1 MIFQELISSLAQVYP
16 IERDSLR
23 EIIDGLTVHLRAAI
37 YRSRSKIHIRNELLN
52 EVKMSVSLMFE
63 FTLHEMCKVEE
74 KYGIVF
80 DENEIAYI
88 AMYLTSIYETSIK
101 ETVSLDILIICSYG
115 VDTQVQC

>member
-1 MIFQELISSLAQVYP
+1 MSTRDEAQMISQELISSLAQVYP

-74 KYGIVF
+74 NTALF
-80 DENEIAYI
+80 
-88 AMYLTSIYETSIK
+88 
-101 ETVSLDILIICSYG
+101 
-115 VDTQVQC
+115 